1 MQSSQDV
8 LLQKCRFSLLASGK
22 ALILFSIWTVI
33 SASMEVYT
41 LIHQSPEDQSVSFW
55 AVAGVIL
62 AFNGIDLI
70 LKLIA
75 GFTARAEGRGRYHH
89 SILIVLGILVAALS
103 VYNII
108 SYLPLIPCFYENSG
122 LLRVIITI
130 AVEVTVIYA
139 ALDLV
144 ISAVK
149 IRKLS
154 KETGPRTA

>member
-1 MQSSQDV
+1 MSKAE
-8 LLQKCRFSLLASGK
+8 LLQKCRFSLLASGN
-22 ALILFSIWTVI
+22 AMILFAIWTVI
-33 SASMEVYT
+33 STSIGLYYQ
-41 LIHQSPEDQSVSFW
+41 INQNPEQSVSFW

-62 AFNGIDLI
+62 AFNGIDLT

-89 SILIVLGILVAALS
+89 SVLIVLGILVAALS

-122 LLRVIITI
+122 LLRVIITM

-154 KETGPRTA
+154 KEAETQTA